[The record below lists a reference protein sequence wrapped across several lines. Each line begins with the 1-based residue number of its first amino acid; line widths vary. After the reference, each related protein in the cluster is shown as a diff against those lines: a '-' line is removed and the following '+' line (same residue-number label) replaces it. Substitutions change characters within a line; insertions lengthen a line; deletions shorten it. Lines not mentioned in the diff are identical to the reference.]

1 MVPLDWN
8 ARYRVRH
15 QIERNKVL
23 SYTVQLEIREGG
35 TWRPIR
41 RSDSAHGQA
50 HWHIFHRRKRAER
63 IALEINFN
71 EALTQAEETIQNDW
85 QEFVKQWQNE

>member
-1 MVPLDWN
+1 VLAVN

-15 QIERNKVL
+15 ETDRGKVL
-23 SYTVQLEIREGG
+23 SDMVQLEVLEAQK
-35 TWRPIR
+35 WRPVR

-63 IALEINFN
+63 NVLDVGFN
-71 EALTQAEETIQNDW
+71 EALTEAKEAIKNHWKEFAE
-85 QEFVKQWQNE
+85 QWKNE